1 MTQQPGEFHL
11 DDFGLE
17 LICQMEGI
25 RESAYRDA
33 VGVWTIG
40 VGHTKGVKR
49 GDHITHDEAM
59 RLLQEDIEWVER
71 CLNREIDVPLTQSQ
85 VNALGSW
92 VFNLGCGALHKSTL
106 RKKILNGDTRGA
118 ADELP
123 KWCHAGGRKLKG
135 LVRRRRAER
144 DLFLS

>member
-17 LICQMEGI
+17 LICQFEGI
-25 RESAYRDA
+25 RESAYRDS

-59 RLLQEDIEWVER
+59 RLLQEDIKWVEQ
-71 CLNREIDVPLTQSQ
+71 CLNHEINVPLTQNQ
-85 VNALGSW
+85 VNSLGSW
-92 VFNLGCGALHKSTL
+92 VFNLGCGALKHSTL
-106 RKKILNGDTRGA
+106 RKKLLAGDMHGA
-118 ADELP
+118 AKEFP
-123 KWCHAGGRKLKG
+123 KWCHAGHRKLKG
-135 LVRRRRAER
+135 LVRRRAAER
-144 DLFLS
+144 EIFLA